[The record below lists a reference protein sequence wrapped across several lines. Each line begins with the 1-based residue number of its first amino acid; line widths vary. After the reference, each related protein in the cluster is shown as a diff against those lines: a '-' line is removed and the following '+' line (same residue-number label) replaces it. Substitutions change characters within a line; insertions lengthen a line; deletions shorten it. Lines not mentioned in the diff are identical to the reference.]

1 MHQLAL
7 DIRTEL
13 PRNFA
18 SFVSGAN
25 AEMLARL
32 RALAAP
38 KSFETLYVWG
48 PGGSGRTHLL
58 CATREA
64 ALEQERA
71 VSFATGAEVSDGL
84 WLPRGGLLIVDD
96 IDTLTDEGQ
105 SALFRAFNTARL
117 IGMAMLLS
125 GPAPPAQ
132 LALREDLRSRVS
144 SALVFEVKPLSDED
158 KARTL
163 ERHAAARGF
172 ELTGEVIDY
181 LLSRGRRDLPSL
193 LAVLDALDRA
203 SLEKKRHVT
212 IPLLRKV
219 LAGNARRS

>member
-1 MHQLAL
+1 
-7 DIRTEL
+7 
-13 PRNFA
+13 
-18 SFVSGAN
+18 
-25 AEMLARL
+25 
-32 RALAAP
+32 
-38 KSFETLYVWG
+38 
-48 PGGSGRTHLL
+48 
-58 CATREA
+58 
-64 ALEQERA
+64 
-71 VSFATGAEVSDGL
+71 
-84 WLPRGGLLIVDD
+84 
-96 IDTLTDEGQ
+96 
-105 SALFRAFNTARL
+105 
-117 IGMAMLLS
+117 MAMLLS

-172 ELTGEVIDY
+172 ELAGEVIDY
-181 LLSRGRRDLPSL
+181 LLNRGQRDLPSL